1 VLMGKNKDMRE
12 EVANNWAQAQ
22 EDLETARVLLKA
34 ERYYASV
41 FFSQQ
46 ASEKALKALYVQR
59 KRELPKTHNLVE
71 LAIELKAPEEV
82 MSAAQELTP
91 DYLVTRYVNA
101 AAGVPAQMYNSESA
115 KVHLDYAK
123 AVMEWTRKS
132 LPK

>member
-1 VLMGKNKDMRE
+1 MRE

-22 EDLETARVLLKA
+22 EDLETSRVLLEA

-46 ASEKALKALYVQR
+46 AAEKALKALYVQS

-101 AAGVPAQMYNSESA
+101 AGGCQRRCI
-115 KVHLDYAK
+115 
-123 AVMEWTRKS
+123 TRNRRRCTSIMQKR
-132 LPK
+132 

>member
-1 VLMGKNKDMRE
+1 MRE

-22 EDLETARVLLKA
+22 EDLETARILLET

-46 ASEKALKALYVQR
+46 AAEKALKALYVQT

-71 LAIELKAPEEV
+71 LAIALEAPGEV
-82 MSAAQELTP
+82 IEAAQELTP
-91 DYLVTRYVNA
+91 DYLVSRYVNA
-101 AAGVPAQMYNSESA
+101 AAGVPAQMYNSKSA
-115 KVHLDYAK
+115 KMHLDYAE

-132 LPK
+132 LLK